1 MNLEEAYRIMHKAA
15 DFKKGDTVKVLRSF
29 VEFELGNRNGWPME
43 MDKTVGLIGVV
54 RDVQPAGIVV
64 YFESIKDY
72 WSYPFF
78 VLEKISSKEALKKKK
93 EKPYIKRQEESN
105 IKPGMKVRVI
115 QTASSGEEGWSDAWN
130 PKMDSFVGN
139 IYNVESIH
147 DSGIELISEEGDS
160 FVFPYFILEEV
171 KDLAPFTQVL
181 GRDSDDAKWLLDIY
195 KSYNPNAI
203 GYPYECF
210 DDCYANVIPY
220 AGNEKLFGTK
230 KASNV

>member
-1 MNLEEAYRIMHKAA
+1 MDIKEAYIVLQNASGI
-15 DFKKGDTVKVLRSF
+15 KKGDTVKVIRSYKS
-29 VEFELGNRNGWPME
+29 EELGNPCEWVPH
-43 MDKTVGLIGVV
+43 MDETVGLTGVV
-54 RDVQPAGIVV
+54 RLVYPDYIVV
-64 YFESIKDY
+64 WFESIQDY

-78 VLEKISSKEALKKKK
+78 VLEKLSSEEAPKKKK
-93 EKPYIKRQEESN
+93 KKSYIKRQEESN
-105 IKPGMKVRVI
+105 IKLGMKVHVI
-115 QTASSGEEGWSDAWN
+115 RTASSGEEGWSDAWN

-147 DSGIELISEEGDS
+147 DSGIELINEEGDS

-210 DDCYANVIPY
+210 DDCYASVIPY